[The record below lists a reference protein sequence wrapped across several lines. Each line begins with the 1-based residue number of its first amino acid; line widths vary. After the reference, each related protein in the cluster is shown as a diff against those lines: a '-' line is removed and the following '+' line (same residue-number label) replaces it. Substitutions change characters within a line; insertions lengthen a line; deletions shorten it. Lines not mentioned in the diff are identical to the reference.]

1 MTDTAPIPDDRAA
14 DDDRRARGYLKSTV
28 KHGGIYAIGTVLSRL
43 VGFLMLPVY
52 TRVLTTA
59 DYGIMEILSLSTDI
73 LSMLV
78 GLGIRQAVLRYY
90 YHYDTEAERNGV
102 ISTAS
107 LLLVA
112 TFGLTGALGI
122 AFAGP
127 ITELLLGPDLP
138 DHFVKLAVLAFAC
151 GALGDIPN
159 VYLQARQRSTVV
171 VGASLARL
179 VIALSLNILF
189 VVYLRMGVAGVF
201 LSTIIASCV
210 VGGTLFTGMLRETGM
225 HYVGSRARELIAFG
239 APLMVWQI
247 GSFVLHFSDRYF
259 LRFSRS
265 LDDVG
270 IYALSYKLAMLLG
283 TFVIGPFR
291 DIWTAKSLEIARR
304 EGERATPILGS
315 IMRQYNLVLV
325 SVAFLI
331 ALFATDVV
339 HLMLGEKFHSADRA
353 VPVLALAMVFFGYR
367 QIAQAGA
374 MIGARPG
381 YIAWSTTV
389 AAGAAIALNIALIP
403 RYGAMGAAVATAAA
417 FGIEFAIM
425 RTLALRAHPATVP
438 LLQLVQPIVLG
449 AAAWLLAFGVV
460 PPDASRVTGIAVR
473 AAAALVFLIA
483 MLATGVLTAGERR
496 AIGRIARDPRSM
508 LRSLKDA

>member
-1 MTDTAPIPDDRAA
+1 MSEPIPTTPDGAPSTE
-14 DDDRRARGYLKSTV
+14 RRARGYLKSTV
-28 KHGGIYAIGTVLSRL
+28 KHGGIYAVGTILSRL

-52 TRVLTTA
+52 TRVLTTE

-90 YHYDTEAERNGV
+90 YRYDTDVERNGV

-107 LLLVA
+107 LLLIGIFTV
-112 TFGLTGALGI
+112 TGALGI

-127 ITELLLGPDLP
+127 LTQLLLGPDLP
-138 DHFVKLAVLAFAC
+138 DHFVQLAVLAFAF
-151 GALGDIPN
+151 GALGDIPG

-171 VGASLARL
+171 VGAGLARL

-189 VVYLRMGVAGVF
+189 VVYLRLGVAGVF
-201 LSTIIASCV
+201 LSTIIASCL
-210 VGGTLFTGMLRETGM
+210 VGGVLFVRMMRETGM
-225 HYVGSRARELIAFG
+225 TFVGLRARELIAFG

-259 LRFSRS
+259 LRYNRT

-291 DIWTAKSLEIARR
+291 DIWTAKSLEIERR
-304 EGERATPILGS
+304 EGAGATPILES
-315 IMRQYNLVLV
+315 IMRQYNIVLV
-325 SVAFLI
+325 SVAFLL

-339 HLMLGEKFHSADRA
+339 HLMLGEKFHAADGA

-374 MIGARPG
+374 LIGNKPG
-381 YIAWSTTV
+381 YIAWSTTI
-389 AAGAAIALNIALIP
+389 AAVGAIALNLLLIP
-403 RYGAMGAAVATAAA
+403 RWGAMGAAVATATA
-417 FGIEFAIM
+417 FGLEFLIM
-425 RTLALRAHPATVP
+425 RTLARRAHPVSVP
-438 LLQLVQPIVLG
+438 LRQLAQPLALG
-449 AAAWLLAFGVV
+449 VVTWLLAALAVPDGAGRWTGLAIRIAAALAFGVAL
-460 PPDASRVTGIAVR
+460 ASIGILTREERGA
-473 AAAALVFLIA
+473 IA
-483 MLATGVLTAGERR
+483 HVV
-496 AIGRIARDPRSM
+496 RDPKSM
-508 LRSLKDA
+508 LRSLRKA

>member
-1 MTDTAPIPDDRAA
+1 MSDEATMAGDATPDDE
-14 DDDRRARGYLKSTV
+14 RRARGYLKSTV
-28 KHGGIYAIGTVLSRL
+28 KHGGIYAIGMVLSRL

-112 TFGLTGALGI
+112 IFGVTGALGI

-171 VGASLARL
+171 VGASLSRL

-201 LSTIIASCV
+201 LSTIIASCL
-210 VGGTLFTGMLRETGM
+210 VGGVLFVRMLRETGI
-225 HYVGSRARELIAFG
+225 HYVGTRAGELILFG

-265 LDDVG
+265 LEDVG

-325 SVAFLI
+325 CVAFLI

-339 HLMLGEKFHSADRA
+339 HLMLGERFHAADRA
-353 VPVLALAMVFFGYR
+353 VPVLAIAMVFFGYR

-374 MIGARPG
+374 MIGGRPG

-389 AAGAAIALNIALIP
+389 AAAAAIALNLALIP
-403 RYGAMGAAVATAAA
+403 RYGAMGAAAATAAA
-417 FGIEFAIM
+417 FGIEFIIM
-425 RTLALRAHPATVP
+425 RTLALRAHPSTVP
-438 LLQLVQPIVLG
+438 LLELAHPILLG
-449 AAAWLLAFGVV
+449 TAAWLLAYALV
-460 PPDASRVTGIAVR
+460 PSEAGRATAIAIRAAVALTFAGALVVTG
-473 AAAALVFLIA
+473 
-483 MLATGVLTAGERR
+483 GLTAGERR